1 MDWRCNAARAASS
14 SRTSWGTPLMV
25 ICTDMNALCHRR
37 QRSASS
43 SPYNRGSDAG
53 GLKAIYEGSSPLLCV
68 SSLLSRRYASDA
80 IQAVT
85 RFWKGSS
92 FMNRTKISSF

>member
-43 SPYNRGSDAG
+43 SPYNRESDAG
-53 GLKAIYEGSSPLLCV
+53 GLKAIYEGSSTSPLYLGLRRV
-68 SSLLSRRYASDA
+68 TKDSGATSNWSSKKTA
-80 IQAVT
+80 IQS
-85 RFWKGSS
+85 R
-92 FMNRTKISSF
+92 MIRH